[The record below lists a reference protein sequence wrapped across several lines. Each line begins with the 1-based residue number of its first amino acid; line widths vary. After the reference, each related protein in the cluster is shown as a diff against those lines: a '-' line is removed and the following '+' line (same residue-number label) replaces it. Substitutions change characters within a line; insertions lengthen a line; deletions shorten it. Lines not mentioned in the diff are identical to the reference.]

1 MLRGHPVASVPHHA
15 TVKLVHSA
23 VAGTAG
29 MTAECG
35 MGCTCLQ
42 RRQRYSGVIEALGF
56 SQSEARTLYGYFAQA
71 DVQCRGDITLHELW
85 KFLGVDR
92 TGFTERVRR
101 NAVLC
106 RWQRTGAWLE
116 HVPSTS
122 IREAVTCITL
132 TVRALTG
139 VQLVRWR
146 WQWHRGLWRVPGVAV
161 QLLCVER
168 GPRRVPRRVPGVGCC
183 APRRGAQIPL
193 VGHSPARALPVCHAG
208 VSAQARTPR
217 CH

>member
-1 MLRGHPVASVPHHA
+1 
-15 TVKLVHSA
+15 
-23 VAGTAG
+23 
-29 MTAECG
+29 

-168 GPRRVPRRVPGVGCC
+168 GPRRVPRRRPLDPARRPLTRPRAARV
-183 APRRGAQIPL
+183 PRRRVRTGSHTKMSLMAFAFDL
-193 VGHSPARALPVCHAG
+193 YGTATARAGPHWQKVRDVACSRAWHE
-208 VSAQARTPR
+208 VT
-217 CH
+217 